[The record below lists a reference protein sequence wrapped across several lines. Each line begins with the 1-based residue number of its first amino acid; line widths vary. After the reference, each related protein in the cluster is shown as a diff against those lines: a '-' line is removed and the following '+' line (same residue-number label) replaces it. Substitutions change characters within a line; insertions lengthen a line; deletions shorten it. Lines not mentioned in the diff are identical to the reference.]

1 MNGINEVAKHNDKW
15 RALALKLCKDYDLA
29 QDLVQNMYINLMDKE
44 YINDAL
50 VAITIKNL
58 WLGTFRASK
67 NTIAIDSPAFKI
79 ELENK
84 QSLFEVED
92 DQLGYLERFNELP
105 YRQQELIL
113 ESFDFSVRQIADRF
127 NINRTYVH
135 RQIHKGLAY
144 VLENNYKQYS
154 NSNLKYLKLT
164 NEVIENNEDELM
176 TEEEFSNWVN
186 KVFDEVL
193 MTDKEFSD
201 WINKVTSKDV
211 NGK

>member
-1 MNGINEVAKHNDKW
+1 MNGINEVAKHNEKW
-15 RALALKLCKDYDLA
+15 KALALKLCRDYDLA

-58 WLGTFRASK
+58 WLGTFRSAK

-105 YRQQELIL
+105 MRQQELIL
-113 ESFDFSVRQIADRF
+113 ESFDFSVRQIADKF

-144 VLENNYKQYS
+144 VLGDDYRRYS
-154 NSNLKYLKLT
+154 NSNVKYLRLT
-164 NEVIENNEDELM
+164 NEAIENEEDELM
-176 TEEEFSNWVN
+176 TDEEFSEWTNR
-186 KVFDEVL
+186 VFGEVL

-201 WINKVTSKDV
+201 WVDKVTSDKKK
-211 NGK
+211 N